1 MQKSKKMGV
10 IQLTTLTA
18 INMMGSGIILL
29 PANLASI
36 GTISIFGWILAALG
50 ATLLAYAFS
59 ICGMFSRKGGGMGG
73 YAEYRFGIRGNF
85 VANFTYAISLV
96 IANIAIATG
105 VVSYM
110 TYVFNWTL
118 SPAGTCLVTLLVLM
132 SAASI
137 SFFGPKAAGKF
148 STLGISCI
156 LTSIGGLILFGW
168 YFFNPSIYMAAW
180 NPSHLPFTAALRD
193 SIAVILWAFL
203 GLETACAN
211 SSAVENPEKNVP
223 IAVLSSS
230 PGWCNILHAEGKEIM
245 FPLLRKYPVQFITR
259 NAPDSLQGLKEM
271 AALSQKS
278 IIGELSLD
286 SLSQDRRDYLEHEVY
301 MALKETQGK
310 RLIISPGTALPDSI
324 TQETTTWLKHMLSEF
339 EHKLLR

>member
-110 TYVFNWTL
+110 TYVCLLQVPAW
-118 SPAGTCLVTLLVLM
+118 SPSLCLCPLPPSASSGLRQQASFPPWE
-132 SAASI
+132 SAA
-137 SFFGPKAAGKF
+137 
-148 STLGISCI
+148 
-156 LTSIGGLILFGW
+156 
-168 YFFNPSIYMAAW
+168 Y
-180 NPSHLPFTAALRD
+180 
-193 SIAVILWAFL
+193 
-203 GLETACAN
+203 
-211 SSAVENPEKNVP
+211 
-223 IAVLSSS
+223 S
-230 PGWCNILHAEGKEIM
+230 P
-245 FPLLRKYPVQFITR
+245 PLV
-259 NAPDSLQGLKEM
+259 D
-271 AALSQKS
+271 
-278 IIGELSLD
+278 
-286 SLSQDRRDYLEHEVY
+286 
-301 MALKETQGK
+301 
-310 RLIISPGTALPDSI
+310 
-324 TQETTTWLKHMLSEF
+324 
-339 EHKLLR
+339 